1 MIYVDRVQRTKYN
14 PKTAVNF
21 YSFCHLTADN
31 LDELIE
37 FAEKIG
43 LKREWLQESRNKHF
57 VTVTELQELQE
68 LQSYKSY
75 REIIR
80 IIELFISYSV

>member
-1 MIYVDRVQRTKYN
+1 MIYVDRIQRTKYN
-14 PKTAVNF
+14 PKTAINF

-43 LKREWLQESRNKHF
+43 LKREWLQESRNGTPHF
-57 VTVTELQELQE
+57 DLTLNKRKLA
-68 LQSYKSY
+68 L
-75 REIIR
+75 RHGA
-80 IIELFISYSV
+80 IERG

>member
-43 LKREWLQESRNKHF
+43 LKREWLQESRNGTPHF
-57 VTVTELQELQE
+57 DLTLNKRKLALKQGA
-68 LQSYKSY
+68 
-75 REIIR
+75 
-80 IIELFISYSV
+80 IERR

>member
-43 LKREWLQESRNKHF
+43 LKREWLQESRNGTPHF
-57 VTVTELQELQE
+57 DLTLNKRKLA
-68 LQSYKSY
+68 LKLGA
-75 REIIR
+75 
-80 IIELFISYSV
+80 IERTNGKTRH

>member
-1 MIYVDRVQRTKYN
+1 MIYVDRIQRTKYN
-14 PKTAVNF
+14 PKTAINF

-43 LKREWLQESRNKHF
+43 LKREWLQESRNGTPHF
-57 VTVTELQELQE
+57 DLTLNKRKLALKQGA
-68 LQSYKSY
+68 
-75 REIIR
+75 
-80 IIELFISYSV
+80 IERG